1 MATKKILVNGTELW
15 VEVDGPT
22 SAPSA
27 AAAGLVERGG
37 PVEAVRD
44 MGQDLQNLLA
54 AVTGPIKQALDANAP
69 ETWSIELSLGFKA
82 DGGVPFLAKGEANAA
97 VKLSATWKKK

>member
-1 MATKKILVNGTELW
+1 MATKKVLVNGIELW
-15 VEVDGPT
+15 VEVEGTPT
-22 SAPSA
+22 A
-27 AAAGLVERGG
+27 ASAGLVERGGG

-69 ETWSIELSLGFKA
+69 DTWSIELSLGFKA

-97 VKLSATWKKK
+97 VKLSATWKKGA